1 MSARRIS
8 SGLCGRVLELHD
20 RLQERTRRELDYF
33 EAEIECHYNS
43 EGISDLQAEIEIF
56 GRLISDLWRRRY
68 DLSPP
73 IPERGRRESHGR

>member
-1 MSARRIS
+1 MSAPEDLKRIMW
-8 SGLCGRVLELHD
+8 LALLELHD

-56 GRLISDLWRRRY
+56 GRLISDLWRRR
-68 DLSPP
+68 
-73 IPERGRRESHGR
+73 